1 MSENSPTMSFVK
13 RRWKLLLNI
22 VTVLALVLLAYAI
35 RHQLAE
41 TFNNIKHVNWWFLLL
56 ILPIE
61 FFNYHAQAKLYQG
74 VFAITGNIFSYK
86 SLMKL
91 SVELNFVN
99 HVFPSGGA
107 AGISYFSLR
116 LRSEG
121 VSVAKSTLVQAIKL
135 MLLIL
140 SFEILLM
147 FGMFVLAVNGK
158 ASNLVIFIG
167 SSLSTLMLAGTA
179 VFLYVVSQKTRIDS
193 LFTSLTTGIN
203 KVIHFIR
210 PKSPETINITTAKQ
224 AFSEFHD
231 NYMAIRSQIAKLK
244 APFWWAMLANV
255 TEVAAILVVYYA
267 FGEFVN
273 IGAVILAYAVANFA
287 GLISVL
293 PGGVGIYEALMTAV
307 LATAGIPARISLP
320 ATVMY
325 RVLNT
330 LVQVPPG
337 YYYYHRSL
345 REGKT
350 EPVQDSHAA

>member
-1 MSENSPTMSFVK
+1 MSEKSAVMSFVK

-22 VTVLALVLLAYAI
+22 VTVLALFLLAYVI
-35 RHQLAE
+35 RHQLTE
-41 TFNNIKHVNWWFLLL
+41 TFENIKHVNWWFLLL
-56 ILPIE
+56 IIPIE

-74 VFAITGNIFSYK
+74 LFAIAGNLLSYK
-86 SLMKL
+86 KLMKL
-91 SVELNFVN
+91 SLELNFVN

-107 AGISYFSLR
+107 AGISYFGLR

-121 VSVAKSTLVQAIKL
+121 VSLAKSTLVQAVKL
-135 MLLIL
+135 VLLVL
-140 SFEILLM
+140 SFEVLLM
-147 FGMFVLAVNGK
+147 FGMFVLAANGK
-158 ASNLVIFIG
+158 ANNLVIFIG

-179 VFLYVVSQKTRIDS
+179 AFLYIVSRKARIDS

-203 KVIHFIR
+203 KVIHFVR
-210 PKSPETINITTAKQ
+210 PNNPETISIAAAKEV
-224 AFSEFHD
+224 FSEFHD
-231 NYMAIRSQIAKLK
+231 NYMSIRSQMSKLK
-244 APFWWAMLANV
+244 APFWWAMLANA
-255 TEVAAILVVYYA
+255 TEIAAILVVYYA

-273 IGAVILAYAVANFA
+273 VGAVILAYAVANFA

-307 LATAGIPARISLP
+307 LATAGVPARISLP

-330 LVQVPPG
+330 LIQVPPG

-345 REGKT
+345 REGKA
-350 EPVQDSHAA
+350 EPVQHHAA